1 VIRVTLAALLAHW
14 RRHRLELAAVLAGL
28 MLATALWTGVQAINA
43 EARAAY
49 DAASALLGQNSR
61 ASVEAKDGGRFDRA
75 LYPHLSRA
83 GWRLSPVLEGRI
95 EAGGERLRVV
105 GVDPVT
111 APPGSLPGGGVP
123 PTSLDAFITLPGQAL
138 AAPATA
144 NRLEGSPGLPP
155 VIAAEGAPPGTL
167 IVDIG
172 VAERLLDA
180 EGRLSRLVVLDEQP
194 VARPPLAALAP
205 ALALRPP
212 ESRLDTGQMAQS
224 FHLNL
229 TAFGLLAFAVGLFIA
244 QSAIGLAF
252 ERRRATLR
260 TLRALGVPL
269 RALMAA
275 IASESL
281 ALALLAGIAGV
292 GLGYLLAGALLP
304 GVAATVSGIYG
315 AAGPE
320 AIALRPGWL
329 AAGLGLALLG
339 GTLAAAQGMARLA
352 RLPILAPAQP
362 RAWARASAR
371 GRLVQLGLAA
381 ALALAALALA
391 RWGTGLIAGFALLGA
406 MLLAAALALPAAL
419 AGALALLGRGAQG
432 PLAQWFWADTR
443 QQLPGLSLALMA
455 LMLALSANIG
465 VSTMVGSFRQ
475 TFTAWLD
482 QRLVADL
489 YLRARDGD
497 EARTLAGW
505 LAPRAGAVLFEAEAQ
520 ARLAGRPV
528 TVTGITEHPVY
539 RRDWPLLAA
548 LPDAWDRVGAGGGL
562 LVSEQLARRAGL
574 EPGDRARLAGRAFT
588 VAGIYADYGNPRGAA
603 RLALPTFRKLF
614 PQVAAT
620 RLGVIVPSGER
631 DALQKAVT
639 AEFGLPAARVTDQE
653 AIRRLSLSIFERT
666 FQVTG
671 ALKALTLA
679 VAALALLMSLL
690 SLAAIRLPQL
700 APVWAVGVTR
710 AALARAELA
719 RAMLLAALTMAAA
732 LPVGLALAWALLARV
747 NVAAFGWRL
756 PMAVFPGDWAALA
769 ALALLSAALAALWP
783 AWRLARIAPADL
795 VKVVAQE
802 R

>member
-1 VIRVTLAALLAHW
+1 MTRLALTALLAHW

-49 DAASALLGQNSR
+49 DAAGALLGQNSR
-61 ASVEAKDGGRFDRA
+61 ATIEAQGGGRFDQA
-75 LYPHLSRA
+75 LYVRLARA

-95 EAGGERLRVV
+95 EAGGERLRVI

-111 APPGSLPGGGVP
+111 APPGSLPGGALP
-123 PTSLDAFITLPGQAL
+123 PTTLLDFITPPGRAL

-144 NRLEGSPGLPP
+144 RELPATPGLPP

-172 VAERLLDA
+172 SAGRLLQA
-180 EGRLSRLVVLDEQP
+180 EGQLSRLIVLDDQP
-194 VARPPLAALAP
+194 TARAPLAQLAP
-205 ALALRPP
+205 GLALRPP
-212 ESRLDTGQMAQS
+212 DQRLDTGQLTRS

-269 RALMAA
+269 RTLMTALA
-275 IASESL
+275 IESL
-281 ALALLAGIAGV
+281 ALALTAGIAGV
-292 GLGYLLAGALLP
+292 ALGYLVAGALLP
-304 GVAATVSGIYG
+304 GVAATLSGIYG

-320 AIALRPGWL
+320 AIALRPSWV

-381 ALALAALALA
+381 ALALIAAGLV
-391 RWGTGLIAGFALLGA
+391 RWGDGLVAGFALLA
-406 MLLAAALALPAAL
+406 ALLLSAALALPAAL
-419 AGALALLGRGAQG
+419 AGALALAGRAARG
-432 PLAQWFWADTR
+432 PLGQWFWADTR
-443 QQLPGLSLALMA
+443 QQLPGLSLALVA
-455 LMLALSANIG
+455 LMLALAANIG

-475 TFTAWLD
+475 TFTGWLD

-489 YLRARDGD
+489 YIRAQDG
-497 EARTLAGW
+497 EQAGRLAEW
-505 LAPRAGAVLFEAEAQ
+505 LTPRSEAVLMEAETQ

-528 TVTGITEHPVY
+528 TVTGISDHPVY

-548 LPDAWDRVGAGGGL
+548 TQDVWQRLDTGEGVL
-562 LVSEQLARRAGL
+562 ISEQLARRAGL
-574 EPGDRARLAGRAFT
+574 WTSGSVQLAGRPLT
-588 VAGIYADYGNPRGAA
+588 VVGIYADYGNPRGAA
-603 RLALPTFRKLF
+603 RLALPVFRELF
-614 PQVAAT
+614 PQVPAT
-620 RLGVIVPSGER
+620 RLGAIVPDDAR
-631 DALQKAVT
+631 DRLQRALIGD
-639 AEFGLPAARVTDQE
+639 FGMAATRISDQ
-653 AIRRLSLSIFERT
+653 AGIRRLSLDIFERT

-671 ALKALTLA
+671 TLKALTLA

-710 AALARAELA
+710 ATLARAELA
-719 RAMLLAALTMAAA
+719 RAVLLAALTMAAA
-732 LPVGLALAWALLARV
+732 LPVGLVLAWALLARV

-756 PMAVFPGDWAALA
+756 PMAFFPGDWAVLA
-769 ALALLSAALAALWP
+769 GLALLAAALAAAWP
-783 AWRLARIAPADL
+783 AWRLARIAPAEL